1 MSQSP
6 RKPRLGFLGTGWIGR
21 HRLDAVARSRV
32 AEVTAVADPSTEATA
47 EAARL
52 ARGAVVG
59 TSLEDLLEQDLDG
72 IVIATP
78 SALHADHAIAAMQHG
93 LAVFCQKPLA
103 RTSAE
108 AKLVV
113 DVARDTDHL
122 LGLDLSYR
130 HLAGA
135 ADVRHLVQSGALG
148 NVFACDV
155 TFHNAYGPD
164 KAWARNRALA
174 GGGCLIDL
182 GVHLVDLALWMLDF
196 PEVTHVTSRLF
207 AGGRPFRPVSGGVED
222 YVSARLDLDTGTTVS
237 LSCSWNLAAGQEAV
251 IRVAFYGTRGG
262 AAIENVNGSFYD
274 FRTERY
280 RGTSRDILTSPPDP
294 WGGRAIVEWASRLG
308 VNPGFDPAAHEFVTV
323 ADVLDR
329 VYAS

>member
-1 MSQSP
+1 MMPQA
-6 RKPRLGFLGTGWIGR
+6 RRPRLGFLGTGWIGR
-21 HRLDAVARSRV
+21 HRLAAIVSSGV
-32 AEVTAVADPSTEATA
+32 AEVAMVADPSPAA
-47 EAARL
+47 AADAARL
-52 ARGAVVG
+52 APAAAVRA
-59 TSLEDLLEQDLDG
+59 TLDEMLNEDLDG
-72 IVIATP
+72 LVIATP
-78 SALHADHAIAAMQHG
+78 SALHAEQAIAAMERG

-108 AKLVV
+108 ARQVV
-113 DVARDTDHL
+113 DTARDTDRL

-135 ADVRHLVQSGALG
+135 SDLRRLIHDGELG
-148 NVFACDV
+148 SVFTADV

-164 KAWARNRALA
+164 KAWCRDRALA

-196 PEVTHVTSRLF
+196 PAVTGVTSRLF
-207 AGGRPFRPVSGGVED
+207 ANGRPFQPVNGGVED
-222 YVSARLDLDTGTTVS
+222 FVSARLDLATGATVS
-237 LSCSWNLAAGQEAV
+237 LACSWNLPAGQDAV
-251 IRVAFYGTRGG
+251 IRIACYGTGGG
-262 AAIENVNGSFYD
+262 AAIQNVDGSFYD

-280 RGTSRDILTSPPDP
+280 RGTTRETLSLPPDP

-308 VNPGFDPAAHEFVTV
+308 ADPRFDPAAQQFVAV
-323 ADVLDR
+323 AAVLDR

>member
-1 MSQSP
+1 MKTGT

-21 HRLDAVARSRV
+21 HRLEAVARSGV
-32 AEVTAVADPSTEATA
+32 AEVTAVADPSEKASSEATHF
-47 EAARL
+47 
-52 ARGAVVG
+52 ARGAIVG
-59 TSLEDLLEQDLDG
+59 TSLDDLFDHQLDG
-72 IVIATP
+72 VVIATP
-78 SALHADHAIAAMQHG
+78 SALHAEHAILAMRQG

-103 RTSAE
+103 RTADE
-108 AKLVV
+108 ARLVV
-113 DVARDTDHL
+113 ETARDTNRL

-135 ADVRHLVQSGALG
+135 AEVRQLVQSGSLG
-148 NVFACDV
+148 DIFACDV

-164 KAWARNRALA
+164 KAWARDRALA

-196 PEVTHVTSRLF
+196 PHVTHVTSRMF
-207 AGGRPFRPVSGGVED
+207 ADGRPFRPQNGGVED
-222 YVSARLDLDTGTTVS
+222 YVSARLDLETGAAVS

-280 RGTSRDILTSPPDP
+280 RGTSRDILTSPSDP

-308 VNPGFDPAAHEFVTV
+308 VDAGFDPAAREFVTV